1 MPTPVKQ
8 FLLIGTFVLLY
19 ALVSSLFALPG
30 TTSSQASATP
40 ITGFAW
46 SDTIGWIDLH
56 CENTGSC
63 GAYNFGFEINSGGEI
78 TGYAWSEN
86 IGWISANGSDVAGCP
101 DAPCSA
107 KIQGGGVSG
116 WLRALSAFV
125 PIESDPEEI
134 TKTFTTDGADTFTV
148 PDYETMTVKVW
159 GAGGGGGNAVGE
171 SAYGVGEY
179 TGFSFDTAASGNG
192 DPLGITWDGTYF
204 WVVDVTDDEVYKY
217 NSNGTYASFSFDTA
231 ASGNGNPR
239 GITWDGTYFW
249 VVDLT
254 DKEVYKYNTN
264 GTYASFSFDT
274 ATSGNG
280 NPRGIT
286 WDGTYFWVVDLTDKE
301 VYKYNS
307 HVTYASFSFDTAAS
321 GNGGPLGITWD
332 GTYFWVMDEDDDE
345 VYQYGGGTSGT
356 PVSGEDGGQSMFGS
370 PTPLVANGGSGGTGG
385 KSTLGTGGAGGS
397 ASGGDT
403 NTAGNS
409 GAGGTLGTPTSGGAG
424 GNSPSGGTGGAG
436 GTGDSDGSAGGAPG
450 AGGGGAS
457 YNTQT
462 TAGGGGGGGAYS
474 EKTYSAGELTPGS
487 IIDVTVGA
495 GGAGG
500 DDGGSGHSGG
510 AGAGGRIEI
519 TYAQNP
525 TTDADGWDGWISLRG
540 TSPDYGVV
548 GAETG
553 AFSGFAWGS
562 DVVGWVDFAGAYTTY
577 TPCSPTYFC
586 SADDQWYRNQFCS
599 ETFVQTCSYLC
610 SSGVC
615 VPLPPPTPT
624 ENEDGNGNLKVIP
637 QLVRV
642 GGTTNVI
649 WNVEFASLCIVS
661 APDVGDEWTG
671 NTGNYESKPIPFPTV
686 YSLDCTGD
694 GGELHQSVTVNIVPV
709 WQEI

>member
-217 NSNGTYASFSFDTA
+217 NS
-231 ASGNGNPR
+231 
-239 GITWDGTYFW
+239 DGT
-249 VVDLT
+249 D
-254 DKEVYKYNTN
+254 
-264 GTYASFSFDT
+264 ASFSFDT

-307 HVTYASFSFDTAAS
+307 NGTYASFSFDTAAS

>member
-1 MPTPVKQ
+1 M
-8 FLLIGTFVLLY
+8 
-19 ALVSSLFALPG
+19 
-30 TTSSQASATP
+30 
-40 ITGFAW
+40 
-46 SDTIGWIDLH
+46 
-56 CENTGSC
+56 
-63 GAYNFGFEINSGGEI
+63 
-78 TGYAWSEN
+78 
-86 IGWISANGSDVAGCP
+86 
-101 DAPCSA
+101 
-107 KIQGGGVSG
+107 
-116 WLRALSAFV
+116 
-125 PIESDPEEI
+125 
-134 TKTFTTDGADTFTV
+134 
-148 PDYETMTVKVW
+148 
-159 GAGGGGGNAVGE
+159 
-171 SAYGVGEY
+171 
-179 TGFSFDTAASGNG
+179 
-192 DPLGITWDGTYF
+192 
-204 WVVDVTDDEVYKY
+204 
-217 NSNGTYASFSFDTA
+217 
-231 ASGNGNPR
+231 
-239 GITWDGTYFW
+239 
-249 VVDLT
+249 
-254 DKEVYKYNTN
+254 
-264 GTYASFSFDT
+264 
-274 ATSGNG
+274 
-280 NPRGIT
+280 
-286 WDGTYFWVVDLTDKE
+286 DLTDKE

-307 HVTYASFSFDTAAS
+307 NGTYASFSFDTAAS

>member
-179 TGFSFDTAASGNG
+179 TG
-192 DPLGITWDGTYF
+192 
-204 WVVDVTDDEVYKY
+204 
-217 NSNGTYASFSFDTA
+217 
-231 ASGNGNPR
+231 
-239 GITWDGTYFW
+239 
-249 VVDLT
+249 
-254 DKEVYKYNTN
+254 
-264 GTYASFSFDT
+264 
-274 ATSGNG
+274 
-280 NPRGIT
+280 
-286 WDGTYFWVVDLTDKE
+286 
-301 VYKYNS
+301 
-307 HVTYASFSFDTAAS
+307 FSFDTAAS

>member
-231 ASGNGNPR
+231 
-239 GITWDGTYFW
+239 
-249 VVDLT
+249 
-254 DKEVYKYNTN
+254 
-264 GTYASFSFDT
+264 
-274 ATSGNG
+274 TSGNG

-307 HVTYASFSFDTAAS
+307 NGTYASFSFDTAAS